1 VLKILKAILPAALFA
16 ALEECLAEYPA
27 ISNLLEIIGAASPTA
42 IIDIIDNA
50 FEINS
55 KLQSGEMTYAQYAAK
70 YSGNGDSY
78 DGGNGKPLIKPPKMY
93 RSRSGGKGFGGLSS
107 MMHNGGMGSTDDFL
121 PMSHNQ
127 FVFDNHINTP
137 NGADSTSILNMM
149 KYLSIKAEAKVM
161 IEYLKRIADNTFG
174 GMKVN
179 VTGGGSSPLING
191 GKGYTDQTSFKLPS
205 ERPTMNKADFEASQ
219 RLTNPGGNN
228 GLSAMHMK
236 NLEIARGGSFRN
248 S

>member
-1 VLKILKAILPAALFA
+1 MWIAKNFA
-16 ALEECLAEYPA
+16 ADTVLDKLIEILSDYPA
-27 ISNLLEIIGAASPTA
+27 LQAVLRAVQLADPIG
-42 IIDIIDNA
+42 
-50 FEINS
+50 F
-55 KLQSGEMTYAQYAAK
+55 AQYCATNYKQMDAEARRDSMACLK
-70 YSGNGDSY
+70 QIESMYGYS
-78 DGGNGKPLIKPPKMY
+78 GNGKPLIKAPKMY

-149 KYLSIKAEAKVM
+149 KYLSIKSEAKVM

-179 VTGGGSSPLING
+179 VTGGGSSPLIDG
-191 GKGYTDQTSFKLPS
+191 GKGITDQTSFKLPS
-205 ERPTMNKADFEASQ
+205 ERPTMSRADFEASQ

-236 NLEIARGGSFRN
+236 NLEIARGGSFR
-248 S
+248 SL